1 MCLLQTS
8 SSSIHIALKI
18 LFPNYSRL
26 CAVSVCT
33 ALFHWSLILSLKP
46 IESFLKT
53 MLGQYAEAFRLS
65 DLCVTDSVLSPE
77 ENQIF
82 QVSLIVG
89 EISR

>member
-1 MCLLQTS
+1 
-8 SSSIHIALKI
+8 
-18 LFPNYSRL
+18 
-26 CAVSVCT
+26 
-33 ALFHWSLILSLKP
+33 
-46 IESFLKT
+46 